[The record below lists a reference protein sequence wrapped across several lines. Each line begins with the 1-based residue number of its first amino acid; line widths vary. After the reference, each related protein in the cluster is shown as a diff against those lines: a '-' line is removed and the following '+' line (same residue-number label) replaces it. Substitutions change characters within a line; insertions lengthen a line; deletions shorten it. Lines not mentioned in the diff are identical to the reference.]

1 MDNVT
6 ISLNDLSALL
16 HNPIAIRCATAE
28 EAMELVTA
36 FTKQFPDRI
45 SGVSVEDTY
54 WDEYEE
60 DTAYAAYDNDYER
73 PMYLGYSEDYWW
85 KDEGYH
91 IIQFEE
97 LCPISEIDES
107 DQPVEFLLSGVA
119 TSKVSGGGING
130 REDYSPGN

>member
-1 MDNVT
+1 MDNII

-28 EAMELVTA
+28 EAMELVVA

-60 DTAYAAYDNDYER
+60 DTAYVAYDNDYER
-73 PMYLGYSEDYWW
+73 PMSLSYSDDCWW
-85 KDEGYH
+85 KDKGYR
-91 IIQFEE
+91 IIQCEE

-107 DQPVEFLLSGVA
+107 DMPINFLVGDGA
-119 TSKVSGGGING
+119 
-130 REDYSPGN
+130 

>member
-1 MDNVT
+1 MDNII

-28 EAMELVTA
+28 EAMELVVA

-73 PMYLGYSEDYWW
+73 PMSLGYFDDCWW

-107 DQPVEFLLSGVA
+107 DMPINFLV
-119 TSKVSGGGING
+119 GGGA
-130 REDYSPGN
+130 

>member
-1 MDNVT
+1 MDNIT

-16 HNPIAIRCATAE
+16 HHPIAICCATSA

-36 FTKQFPDRI
+36 FTEQFPDRI

-60 DTAYAAYDNDYER
+60 DTAYAAYDSDYER
-73 PMYLGYSEDYWW
+73 PMSLGYSDECWW
-85 KDEGYH
+85 RDEGYH

-97 LCPISEIDES
+97 LRQVAEIDES
-107 DQPVEFLLSGVA
+107 DVPISFLV
-119 TSKVSGGGING
+119 GGNG
-130 REDYSPGN
+130 

>member
-1 MDNVT
+1 MDNIT
-6 ISLNDLSALL
+6 ISMNDLYALL

-45 SGVSVEDTY
+45 SEVSVEDTY
-54 WDEYEE
+54 WDECGE
-60 DTAYAAYDNDYER
+60 DTAYAAYDNDYEC
-73 PMYLGYSEDYWW
+73 PMSLGYADDYWW

-107 DQPVEFLLSGVA
+107 DRPVEFLLSGVA
-119 TSKVSGGGING
+119 TSKVSVVG
-130 REDYSPGN
+130 